1 MTIILVGD
9 TNGQSDEGMKIVSR
23 KLSAVF
29 NKAGLHSS
37 VWNSVQLIKGFRK
50 LKNISVIHFTAG
62 PTYKTLF
69 IAWIVSVLNLFRH
82 KTIISFIHPKRSKML
97 SLLMRFVKIDGV
109 TVHSED
115 WHNEL
120 KTLFSGTY
128 YLGPLMGFDDKKF
141 AIGDEREASRLRV
154 KLGISPTEKIALH
167 VGHLNRGR
175 NLQALITF
183 SVKFNYR
190 LVIVASSTVEADL
203 YLKAELQNAGAV
215 VIDEYIENIEKI
227 YQGSDV
233 YLFPTLDEDYCIQ
246 IPLSVLEASACNIP
260 VISTRFGGLPWY
272 FNEDQIYFVNRIDE
286 FEFEPGLLKTPDQDY
301 LNEFTWEQISKQLLT
316 YYRELGANL

>member
-1 MTIILVGD
+1 MSIVLVGD
-9 TNGQSDEGMKIVSR
+9 TSGNSDEGMKIVSR
-23 KLSAVF
+23 KLSAAF
-29 NKAGLHSS
+29 NTAGLSS
-37 VWNSVQLIKGFRK
+37 FVWSPIQL
-50 LKNISVIHFTAG
+50 LKNYKRLKNVSVVHFTAG
-62 PTYKTLF
+62 PSYKTL
-69 IAWIVSVLNLFRH
+69 IVAWIISLLNLCRH
-82 KTIISFIHPKRSKML
+82 KTIISFIHPKK
-97 SLLMRFVKIDGV
+97 SLLLILLLRFVRIHGV
-109 TVHSED
+109 TVHSEY

-120 KTLFSGTY
+120 KNLMSGPCY
-128 YLGPLMGFDDKKF
+128 SGPLMGFDDQKF
-141 AIGDEREASRLRV
+141 VKGDEKEARLL
-154 KLGISPTEKIALH
+154 KAELGFSHTEKIALH

-183 SVKFNYR
+183 AARSKYR

-316 YYRELGANL
+316 YYRELGANI